1 MQKAATL
8 TLRDPKP
15 PIGET
20 LIDSRTAA
28 KKLGCSLRHLDGLR
42 LAGKVPHVR
51 LGQLVRF
58 SPAALDRW
66 IVEQLTVG
74 NAEAL

>member
-1 MQKAATL
+1 MQTATQP
-8 TLRDPKP
+8 T
-15 PIGET
+15 IGET

-58 SPAALDRW
+58 SPSTLDRW
-66 IVEQLTVG
+66 VAEQMTDG
-74 NAEAL
+74 DTEAV

>member
-1 MQKAATL
+1 MQTTAT
-8 TLRDPKP
+8 TTTDT
-15 PIGET
+15 IGET

-28 KKLGCSLRHLDGLR
+28 QKLGYSLQHLDGLR

-58 SPAALDRW
+58 SPAALDEW
-66 IVEQLTVG
+66 IEEQMTDG
-74 NAEAL
+74 NTEAL

>member
-8 TLRDPKP
+8 SLRDAKP
-15 PIGET
+15 TIGET

-28 KKLGCSLRHLDGLR
+28 QKLGCSLRHLDGLR

-58 SPAALDRW
+58 SPATLDRW
-66 IVEQLTVG
+66 IEEQMTDSIT
-74 NAEAL
+74 EAL

>member
-1 MQKAATL
+1 MHKASTL
-8 TLRDPKP
+8 TLRAPKP

-28 KKLGCSLRHLDGLR
+28 QKLGCSLRHLDGLR

-66 IVEQLTVG
+66 IAEQMMDGTT
-74 NAEAL
+74 EAV